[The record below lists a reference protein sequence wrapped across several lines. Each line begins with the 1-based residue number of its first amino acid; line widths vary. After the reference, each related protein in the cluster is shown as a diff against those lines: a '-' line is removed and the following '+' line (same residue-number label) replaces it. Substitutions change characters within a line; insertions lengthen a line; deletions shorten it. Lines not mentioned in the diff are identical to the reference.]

1 MNQLGK
7 EQLDLFEGVQLPTL
21 QIKYLLFR
29 SLYEWMLVYPVFF
42 ISRFYRCILK
52 VSLRIHHV
60 YFRSCL
66 CSNKMSLLFILIKD
80 K

>member
-29 SLYEWMLVYPVFF
+29 SLYEWMLVFCCIQFSSYLDFIDVF
-42 ISRFYRCILK
+42 
-52 VSLRIHHV
+52 LR
-60 YFRSCL
+60 
-66 CSNKMSLLFILIKD
+66 
-80 K
+80 